1 MASQCLAFRR
11 LVCNFSQK
19 LSKEECQSI
28 VYIRLYECR
37 ERYRDDSTLDILSK
51 LEMDCI
57 FSPDN
62 PSGLIEIAKDIS
74 RTDLVNLVKDF
85 MKKKDKKVKAKP
97 LSKPERSC
105 FRLDSSDEE
114 TTQLRAT
121 LEVTLS
127 QASVLAQQVDI
138 LQRAIVSK
146 EKQTAAEANKEAGRA
161 VKELAQYLKKVQEE
175 LERPEPSSQR
185 SSTSSEEYELG
196 ERHSCGT
203 FQCMLLHQLQLGTFS
218 TR

>member
-1 MASQCLAFRR
+1 MASPCLAFRR

-28 VYIRLYECR
+28 VYIRLHECR
-37 ERYRDDSTLDILSK
+37 ERYRDASTLDVLSK
-51 LEMDCI
+51 LEMACI

-62 PSGLIEIAKDIS
+62 PSGLIDVAKDVS
-74 RTDLVNLVKDF
+74 RADLVNLVKDF
-85 MKKKDKKVKAKP
+85 IKRTQRSKDKKAKAKTP
-97 LSKPERSC
+97 SKPERT
-105 FRLDSSDEE
+105 DSSDEE

-146 EKQTAAEANKEAGRA
+146 EKQKAAEANKEAGRA
-161 VKELAQYLKKVQEE
+161 VKELAEHLKQVQEE

-196 ERHSCGT
+196 ERQMHKAMNLATHDWESI
-203 FQCMLLHQLQLGTFS
+203 S
-218 TR
+218 